1 MRERGSLLGLA
12 FGNPPRPRDVANG
25 SAWRRA
31 EIPAANGH
39 GSAHAVARLYGALA
53 RGGAIDGVHVLSPGA
68 IARATREEAHG
79 PDAVLPGLTTRFGLG
94 FMLAHRG
101 LPLGGGP
108 RAFGHPGMGGS
119 IGFADPDA
127 RLGFGYVTNRMQ
139 SGLAGDARGFALI
152 AAVVASL

>member
-1 MRERGSLLGLA
+1 
-12 FGNPPRPRDVANG
+12 
-25 SAWRRA
+25 
-31 EIPAANGH
+31 
-39 GSAHAVARLYGALA
+39 
-53 RGGAIDGVHVLSPGA
+53 VLSPRA
-68 IARATREEAHG
+68 IARAANEEVFG

-101 LPLGGGP
+101 LPLGTSL

-152 AAVVASL
+152 GAVYASL